1 MLVRNYRGK
10 LGIGA
15 LVQGEPHLE
24 AQGLWQGGVLGKRYH
39 FGKGVNAERLKPSRG
54 IKRPARFL

>member
-15 LVQGEPHLE
+15 LAQGELRLE
-24 AQGLWQGGVLGKRYH
+24 AQGLWQGGV